1 MKRCPKGCLV
11 LVDDNDNYCPDCGKE
26 LVAIEKCSC
35 GANRYKTQ
43 KFCPK
48 CGKKR

>member
-1 MKRCPKGCLV
+1 MKRCPDSCPIIVGSEDK
-11 LVDDNDNYCPDCGKE
+11 YCYKCGIE
-26 LVAIEKCSC
+26 LVEVDKCSC
-35 GANRYKTQ
+35 GANIYKTY